1 MASRRLWDGA
11 QQELGSLPIVAAVAP
26 PPPPPVTGALELR
39 PVFAPGGL
47 ALGPVFDVGGAAS
60 IGSITPADTSI
71 TFAYSGPATHYR
83 IFPLGGSAGA
93 WVSIPASPVTITGLT
108 ANTEYTLQI
117 SSDGSAVADA
127 EDTGTTNP
135 GTGGGGFVQ
144 PGTPA
149 SAAGL
154 STTAVLVGRAAA
166 RGAVTP
172 AAGAATVN
180 TLASRGTV
188 PAAVVPAAGV
198 ATASALAGKATRR
211 ASLAAAAGTATPAAV
226 VGKASSRAAITPA
239 AGAATPSTAEGKAT
253 RRAAISAAAGVATT
267 ATLFSVGGRSSITP
281 AAGAATAATLA
292 GRATRRAGLTPAAGM
307 ATAATLLAAG
317 NRAAIVPASGLAT
330 AAALAGNA
338 IRRASISAAA
348 GIAATQ
354 TLTPAAPGKSTISPA
369 AGTSAAVALAS
380 KALKRS
386 APTPAAGLA
395 TTSVLYVV
403 GYVPSGLP
411 DYAQQPTTSASWS
424 YRQTGTLWALVGRD
438 EWGGQTL
445 HAAPVLFRC
454 DYAVDS
460 RRVVTAAG
468 DEFATKMTVYTSL
481 PGIKQG
487 DMVLMSATGEPDP
500 FKAGADE
507 VRAVKE
513 YADTFRADAPADYL
527 VAT

>member
-1 MASRRLWDGA
+1 ML
-11 QQELGSLPIVAAVAP
+11 LLLFAAAP
-26 PPPPPVTGALELR
+26 PPPVGGALELR
-39 PVFAPGGL
+39 PVFATGGL
-47 ALGPVFDVGGAAS
+47 ALGPVFDVGGAPTIS
-60 IGSITPADTSI
+60 TVTPGETNV
-71 TFAYSGPATHYR
+71 TFTYTGAATHRRVYL
-83 IFPLGGSAGA
+83 LGGSAGA
-93 WVSIPASPVTITGLT
+93 WVAIGASPVTVSGLT
-108 ANTEYTLQI
+108 ANTEYTLEI
-117 SSDGSAVADA
+117 SADGSTVADSEA
-127 EDTGTTNP
+127 FGTTNS

-144 PGTPA
+144 AGTPA
-149 SAAGL
+149 TAAGL
-154 STTAVLVGRAAA
+154 STTAVRVGRATA
-166 RGAVTP
+166 RGVVTP

-180 TLASRGTV
+180 
-188 PAAVVPAAGV
+188 
-198 ATASALAGKATRR
+198 
-211 ASLAAAAGTATPAAV
+211 
-226 VGKASSRAAITPA
+226 
-239 AGAATPSTAEGKAT
+239 
-253 RRAAISAAAGVATT
+253 
-267 ATLFSVGGRSSITP
+267 TLFSVGGRSSITP

-292 GRATRRAGLTPAAGM
+292 GRATRRAGLTPAAGLASASPVVGKATRRATLGPAAGL
-307 ATAATLLAAG
+307 ATAGTLLAPG

-468 DEFATKMTVYTSL
+468 AEFATKMTVYTSL